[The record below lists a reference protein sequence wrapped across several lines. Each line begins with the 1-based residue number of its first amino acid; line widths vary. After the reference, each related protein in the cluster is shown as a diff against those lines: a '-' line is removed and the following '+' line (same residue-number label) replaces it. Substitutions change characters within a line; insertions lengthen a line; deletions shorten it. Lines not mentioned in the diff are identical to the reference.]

1 MRIEDL
7 HVFSVLAETRNLHRV
22 AQKTGL
28 TQSAVSKIL
37 QRLETEFDTRLVD
50 RTGRG
55 VELTAA
61 GRVLV
66 ERAADVG
73 ASVAQTYADMSA
85 AKSASAGKIRIGV
98 VPALLESAL
107 LPILARY
114 TARESTVSF
123 RLSVQVS
130 ALLFDELK
138 DGQLDLA
145 LCFTPQTV
153 ADEELQSDDIGSQRY
168 RIVARQGHPLAHTP
182 ADPRLLQAANWLLP
196 LPGHGL
202 RQIVDRYFQDHDL
215 ASPQAV
221 IETDASISLL
231 TSLLRNS
238 DLITML
244 TEQML
249 QTYAGRDLAA
259 LPYET
264 ALFESKVRLFYRRK
278 TPMSPAVR
286 RFRSTLREA
295 LTDS

>member
-7 HVFSVLAETRNLHRV
+7 HVFAVLAETRNLHRV

-37 QRLETEFDTRLVD
+37 QRLEAEFDTRLVD
-50 RTGRG
+50 RKGRG

-66 ERAADVG
+66 ARAADVG
-73 ASVAQTYADMSA
+73 ASVAQTYAEMAA
-85 AKSASAGKIRIGV
+85 AKSASAGRIRIGV

-114 TARESTVSF
+114 TARESAITF

-130 ALLFDELK
+130 ALLFDGLK

-145 LCFTPQTV
+145 LCFVPDTL
-153 ADEELQSDDIGSQRY
+153 ADDELQSDEIGSQRY
-168 RIVARQGHPLAHTP
+168 RVVARQGHPLAHTS
-182 ADPRLLQAANWLLP
+182 ADPRLLQEAKWLLP

-202 RQIVDRYFQDHDL
+202 RQIIDRYFQDHNL
-215 ASPQAV
+215 ASPHAV

-244 TEQML
+244 TEQNL
-249 QTYAGRDLAA
+249 RTSVGRDLVA

-264 ALFESKVRLFYRRK
+264 ALFESRIRLLYRRK
-278 TPMSPAVR
+278 TYMSPAVQK
-286 RFRSTLREA
+286 FRSTLHEA
-295 LTDS
+295 LTAP

>member
-7 HVFSVLAETRNLHRV
+7 RVFSALAETRNLHRV

-37 QRLETEFDTRLVD
+37 QRLEAEFDTRLVD
-50 RTGRG
+50 RKGRG

-66 ERAADVG
+66 ARAADVG
-73 ASVAQTYADMSA
+73 ASIAQTYAEMAA

-114 TARESTVSF
+114 TARASAISF

-145 LCFTPQTV
+145 LCFMPDPV
-153 ADEELQSDDIGSQRY
+153 ADDELQSDEIGRQRY
-168 RIVARQGHPLAHTP
+168 RIVARQGHPLARTP
-182 ADPRLLQAANWLLP
+182 ADPPMLQAAKWLLP

-202 RQIVDRYFQDHDL
+202 RQIVERYFHDHDL
-215 ASPQAV
+215 VPPQAV
-221 IETDASISLL
+221 VETDASISLL

-244 TEQML
+244 TEPML
-249 QTYAGRDLAA
+249 QTYEGRDLAA

-264 ALFESKVRLFYRRK
+264 ALFESTIRLFYRRK
-278 TPMSPAVR
+278 ATMSPAVQK
-286 RFRSTLREA
+286 FRSTLHEA
-295 LTDS
+295 LKGL

>member
-1 MRIEDL
+1 M
-7 HVFSVLAETRNLHRV
+7 
-22 AQKTGL
+22 
-28 TQSAVSKIL
+28 
-37 QRLETEFDTRLVD
+37 
-50 RTGRG
+50 
-55 VELTAA
+55 
-61 GRVLV
+61 
-66 ERAADVG
+66 
-73 ASVAQTYADMSA
+73 
-85 AKSASAGKIRIGV
+85 
-98 VPALLESAL
+98 
-107 LPILARY
+107 LARY
-114 TARESTVSF
+114 TARESAVSF

-168 RIVARQGHPLAHTP
+168 RIVARQGHPLTHTP
-182 ADPRLLQAANWLLP
+182 ADPRLLQAAKWLLP

-215 ASPQAV
+215 VSPQAV

-286 RFRSTLREA
+286 RFRSTLHEA

>member
-7 HVFSVLAETRNLHRV
+7 RVFSLLAQTHNLHRV

-37 QRLETEFDTRLVD
+37 QRLEAEFDTRLVD
-50 RTGRG
+50 RKGRG
-55 VELTAA
+55 IELTAA

-66 ERAADVG
+66 DRAADVG
-73 ASVAQTYADMSA
+73 TSVAQTYAEMAA
-85 AKSASAGKIRIGV
+85 AKSASAGKIRMGV

-107 LPILARY
+107 LPTLARY
-114 TARESTVSF
+114 SMRESAVSF

-145 LCFTPQTV
+145 LCFMPD
-153 ADEELQSDDIGSQRY
+153 ADTDDELQSDEIGSQRY
-168 RIVARQGHPLAHTP
+168 RIVARQGHPLARAP
-182 ADPRLLQAANWLLP
+182 EDPRMLQAAKWLLP

-202 RQIVDRYFQDHDL
+202 RRIIDRYFHDHDL
-215 ASPQAV
+215 APPQAV
-221 IETDASISLL
+221 VETDASISLM
-231 TSLLRNS
+231 TALLRNS

-249 QTYAGRDLAA
+249 QTYVGRDLVA

-264 ALFESKVRLFYRRK
+264 AVFESRIRLFYRKR
-278 TPMSPAVR
+278 TYMSPAVQQ
-286 RFRSTLREA
+286 FRSTLHEA
-295 LTDS
+295 SKGL